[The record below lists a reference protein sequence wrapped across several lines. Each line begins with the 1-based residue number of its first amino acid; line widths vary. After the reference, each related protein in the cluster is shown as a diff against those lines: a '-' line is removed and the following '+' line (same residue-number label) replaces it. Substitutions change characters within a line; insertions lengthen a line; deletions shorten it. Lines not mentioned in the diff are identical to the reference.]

1 MALGVGAASL
11 LCLEGGGGG
20 GKGGEGLTWH
30 QGRQQA
36 SRAA

>member
-11 LCLEGGGGG
+11 LCLEGGRGFEGG
-20 GKGGEGLTWH
+20 GLTWH